1 MQQSPQESKNTI
13 LATHDNVNIVG
24 KFDINKILKKAS
36 DMGASDVHITVMAPP
51 IARVNGV
58 LTHIGEEKMTVED
71 TYGLVSQVLKKEQ
84 LKYLQQKGE
93 IDLSYTL
100 SGVGR
105 FRVNA
110 FKQRGSFCMVMRMI
124 SFSVPDMES
133 LGLPNVIRELS
144 STQRGMILVTGPTGS
159 GKSTTLASMIDY
171 MNKNRNAHVVT
182 IEDPIEYLHSHGKCI
197 VNQREVGIDTITF
210 ANALRA
216 ALREDPDII
225 LVGEMRDLETISTA
239 ITAAETGHLV
249 LSTLHTLGAAK
260 TIDRI
265 IDSFPEYQQDQVK
278 VQLSGMLEAV
288 ISQQLIPT
296 IDGKSRVVALEIMVA
311 TPAIRNLI
319 REGKTHQI
327 QTSIQTG
334 SAHGMITMDKSLV
347 SLYKKRQISL
357 ENLMQYCVDEQQV
370 KKDIGR

>member
-1 MQQSPQESKNTI
+1 MPETNKDES
-13 LATHDNVNIVG
+13 LATEGNVKLVG
-24 KFDINKILKKAS
+24 RYDINKILKKVSQLDAS
-36 DMGASDVHITVMAPP
+36 DIHITVMSPP
-51 IARVNGV
+51 IARVHGT
-58 LTHIGEEKMTVED
+58 LMKLGEEKLTVDD
-71 TYGLVSQVLKKEQ
+71 TYGLVCQVLKKEQ
-84 LKYLQQKGE
+84 LSYLQKKGE

-100 SGVGR
+100 NGVGR

-110 FKQRGSFCMVMRMI
+110 FKQRGSFCMSMRMI
-124 SFSVPDMES
+124 NFTVPSMEE
-133 LGLPNVIRELS
+133 LGLPDTIRKLS
-144 STQRGMILVTGPTGS
+144 KTQRGMILVTGPTGS

-171 MNKNRNAHVVT
+171 MNHNRNAHVVT
-182 IEDPIEYLHSHGKCI
+182 IEDPIEYLHSHGSCI
-197 VNQREVGIDTITF
+197 VNQREVGIDTLSF

-239 ITAAETGHLV
+239 ITAAETGHLL

-288 ISQQLIPT
+288 ISQQLVQT
-296 IDGKSRVVALEIMVA
+296 IDGNDRVVALEIMVA

-334 SAHGMITMDKSLV
+334 SQYGMITMDKSLINLYRAGKISID
-347 SLYKKRQISL
+347 SLL
-357 ENLMQYCVDEQQV
+357 QYCVDEEHV
-370 KKDIGR
+370 KKEVGRQ

>member
-1 MQQSPQESKNTI
+1 MKQIESQNKDFIDRFN
-13 LATHDNVNIVG
+13 
-24 KFDINKILKKAS
+24 INKILTKAS
-36 DMGASDVHITVMAPP
+36 EMGASDIHITVMSPP
-51 IARVNGV
+51 IVRVNGV
-58 LTHIGEEKMTVED
+58 LIRLGEEKLNVDD
-71 TYGLVSQVLKKEQ
+71 TFSLVKQVLKKEQ
-84 LKYLQQKGE
+84 VMFLQKKGE
-93 IDLSYTL
+93 IDFSYTL

-110 FKQRGSFCMVMRMI
+110 FKQRGSYCMVMRMI
-124 SFSVPDMES
+124 SFSVPGMES
-133 LGLPNVIRELS
+133 LGLPKIIRDLAK
-144 STQRGMILVTGPTGS
+144 TQRGMILVTGPTGS

-182 IEDPIEYLHSHGKCI
+182 IEDPIEYLHSHDNCI
-197 VNQREVGIDTITF
+197 VNQREIGIDTVSF

-265 IDSFPEYQQDQVK
+265 IDSFPEFQQDQVRI
-278 VQLSGMLEAV
+278 QLSGMLEAV
-288 ISQQLIPT
+288 ISQQLIKT
-296 IDGKSRVVALEIMVA
+296 LDGKGRVVALEIMIA

-334 SAHGMITMDKSLV
+334 FQYGMITMDKSLIN
-347 SLYKKRQISL
+347 LYKARKISL
-357 ENLMQYCVDEQQV
+357 EDLFQYCVDEEQV
-370 KKDIGR
+370 KREIGR